1 KSTNGTTAPTTGYTT
16 TVPSANPGEFVWT
29 KTVWTYTDNTTET
42 GYSVGKIGNTGA
54 TGANGKDGVAGKD
67 GVGIQKTEIHYASS
81 ASGTARPSTG
91 WNLTVPT
98 TSPGNYLW
106 TRTTWTYTDG
116 SKEEGYSV
124 SRIGKDGN
132 TGKDGIAGKDGVG
145 IKSTVIDYATS
156 SSGTVRPSSGWT
168 TSVPSVTPGNYLWTR
183 TVWTYTDN
191 DVETGYSVSRIGKDG
206 AKGDKGDKGATG
218 TGIKSSEVSYVIHT
232 NGTTA
237 PTLGWVSTVPTPK
250 QGRYLW
256 TRTIT
261 TYTDNTT
268 STTYSVAYQATN
280 GQQGAAGNG
289 VSSTAVTYAQTTSG
303 TTTPTSWSSTRPA
316 PIKGQYLWSR
326 TIITYTNG
334 SSSTAYNTSYSA
346 TDGQKGDK
354 GDKGDTGPQ
363 GPRGIQGPSGS
374 NGQSQWV
381 HIRYSANSNGS
392 GMTTN
397 PSSTT
402 KYVGI
407 AVTNSSSAPSYTG
420 FTWSKYV
427 GENGSRGPQGLPGNK
442 GTDGKTTYT
451 WIRYADTPTSG
462 MSQYPDGKK
471 YIGMAF
477 NKTTQT
483 ESSNYSDYQW
493 SLMPQN
499 IEIGGRNLL
508 KTTSNELKS
517 LSTGLWYNSVDGG
530 TTSDLSTYG
539 LSVGDTVTFKVYIKS
554 IAG

>member
-289 VSSTAVTYAQTTSG
+289 VSSTTVTYAQTTSG

-354 GDKGDTGPQ
+354 GDTGPQ
-363 GPRGIQGPSGS
+363 GPEGPRGATGSQGPRGNTGTSVKSVTEYYLATSASSG
-374 NGQSQWV
+374 
-381 HIRYSANSNGS
+381 ILA
-392 GMTTN
+392 
-397 PSSTT
+397 
-402 KYVGI
+402 
-407 AVTNSSSAPSYTG
+407 TNSG
-420 FTWSKYV
+420 FTTTMQPMTPTKKYLWNYEKINFSDGTSQPTIPV
-427 GENGSRGPQGLPGNK
+427 IIGVYGDKGQTGSTGATGRSIVSITEHYLATSASSGVTRSTSGW
-442 GTDGKTTYT
+442 KTTMQ
-451 WIRYADTPTSG
+451 PT
-462 MSQYPDGKK
+462 
-471 YIGMAF
+471 
-477 NKTTQT
+477 T
-483 ESSNYSDYQW
+483 ETN
-493 SLMPQN
+493 
-499 IEIGGRNLL
+499 
-508 KTTSNELKS
+508 
-517 LSTGLWYNSVDGG
+517 
-530 TTSDLSTYG
+530 
-539 LSVGDTVTFKVYIKS
+539 
-554 IAG
+554 